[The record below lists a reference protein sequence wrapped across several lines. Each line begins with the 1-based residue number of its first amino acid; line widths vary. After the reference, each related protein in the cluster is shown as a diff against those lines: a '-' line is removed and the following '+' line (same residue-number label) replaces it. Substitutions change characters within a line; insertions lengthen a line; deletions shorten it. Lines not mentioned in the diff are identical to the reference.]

1 MNNKI
6 IIILISL
13 FIILGIVFFL
23 IIPLWSSV
31 KDIKTDLGE
40 LELEQV
46 EIERFLIKSRQI
58 ERTYWELEE
67 EARKVFSALPEGGS
81 MPYLLIQFEDVVR
94 ENGLLL
100 GGIKFDQTDETTDQ
114 QSRQKAIQSLSTD
127 SYQEGKTLAGVSNLL
142 SDINASG
149 SYESFKSYLNSLE
162 RSVYPMNIEQ
172 IVFKSQTEDRNSIFD
187 DFGIFQFDLKINTY
201 FKSLVR

>member
-6 IIILISL
+6 IIGLISL
-13 FIILGIVFFL
+13 LIVLGIVFFL

-31 KDIKTDLGE
+31 KVIKMDLE
-40 LELEQV
+40 EFELEQV
-46 EIERFLIKSRQI
+46 EIEGFLIKSRQI

-67 EARKVFSALPEGGS
+67 EARKVFSALPKGGS

-100 GGIKFDQTDETTDQ
+100 GGIKFDQAAEKTDL
-114 QSRQKAIQSLSTD
+114 QSRQKAIQLLSED
-127 SYQEGKTLAGVSNLL
+127 SYQGVKTPVGVSSLL
-142 SDINASG
+142 TDISASG

-162 RSVYPMNIEQ
+162 RSIYPMNVEQ
-172 IVFKSQTEDRNSIFD
+172 IILRSQTEDRNSIFD
-187 DFGIFQFDLKINTY
+187 NSGIFQFNLKINTY
-201 FKSLVR
+201 YQ

>member
-6 IIILISL
+6 IISLISL
-13 FIILGIVFFL
+13 FIVLGVVFFL
-23 IIPLWSSV
+23 VIPLWSSV
-31 KDIKTDLGE
+31 RDARADLSE
-40 LELEQV
+40 LEQEQV
-46 EIERFLIKSRQI
+46 EIEGFLIKSRQI
-58 ERTYWELEE
+58 ERTYWEFEE

-100 GGIKFDQTDETTDQ
+100 GGIKFNQSLETTDQ
-114 QSRQKAIQSLSTD
+114 RSRQKTVQLLSED
-127 SYQEGKTLAGVSNLL
+127 SYQEGRMPAGVSNLL
-142 SDINASG
+142 ANINASG

-162 RSVYPMNIEQ
+162 RSIYPMNIEQ
-172 IVFKSQTEDRNSIFD
+172 ISLKSQTENRGDIFG

-201 FKSLVR
+201 FRSLTE